1 VTGDSLNPEQ
11 PPSGPLSARESASTP
26 AAGPSR
32 GTGGPSGP
40 QTGAQ
45 RLESRPT
52 TLRERFAAAI
62 ASYDHAVGQATD
74 PAPSDHHHGQ
84 ADAVLAVR
92 DRELEQLRTRHTETR
107 DALRI
112 TEGDRDAAD
121 EAAREML
128 TQRQEMAAERYAW
141 QERGDKA
148 EAALERVRAECDRIE
163 AAVRARPTAP
173 DFDGAYLAAIGHIR
187 AALNPQEA
195 Q

>member
-1 VTGDSLNPEQ
+1 MTQAHRCGNCDGIDPGTCLANPQ
-11 PPSGPLSARESASTP
+11 RHTP
-26 AAGPSR
+26 APA
-32 GTGGPSGP
+32 
-40 QTGAQ
+40 A
-45 RLESRPT
+45 
-52 TLRERFAAAI
+52 LRDLYAAAI

-74 PAPSDHHHGQ
+74 PAPSDHHYGQ

-92 DRELEQLRTRHTETR
+92 DAELEQLRTRHTETR

-148 EAALERVRAECDRIE
+148 EAAVERVRAECDRIE
-163 AAVRARPTAP
+163 AAVRANPQGP